1 MINGNDQW
9 EITDSQM
16 TKNFEAYQLLMFDIT
31 IAII

>member
-16 TKNFEAYQLLMFDIT
+16 TKNFETYQLLMFDIT
-31 IAII
+31 IAID